1 MALQGATEEDF
12 SLLKTFRVNILKS
25 VFPSIIIV
33 HLKDPGLFSFGSFV
47 SHKYL
52 FFKRWKACR
61 RLNVKPVDLLPDKID
76 EARIEILKD
85 GGELTYE
92 TLAILRDAESERREI
107 LETCRQLRHQLIQR
121 DSRISKK
128 KQLNGIIASH
138 PEVRFSLRSV
148 FFDNKG
154 DVNNLII
161 DDRPEADQSMYS
173 SYHST
178 TEILIDDEEE
188 EFRRSRSRSGIS
200 RFSSSPPS
208 PPTIQYPSHKKHNK
222 LPPALP
228 KTTNDFT
235 SRSRTSRKTLS
246 NSLATTPTEKGS
258 PRFRRMERSFDKK
271 TQGSF
276 SQPRSSS
283 LNSKTKDLLK
293 GIDDI
298 PDHDRRI
305 LERLALKKRN
315 KEMLN
320 RVADEKHKE
329 WQKERS
335 HSLEAKRSQE
345 MMWSSF
351 VEKKRRSE
359 CEQNEIRM
367 MEARKKMEES
377 QNRLRLLI
385 HEKEQRIQLAL
396 QDSKRARSD
405 QYLEWHTGE
414 EQRRK
419 AVESALQELLVR
431 DTRYRRDLAS
441 HLESRLQSV
450 DARRELLKT
459 KEAKLI
465 SESNSEELDEYKKRR
480 KSLESAR
487 KEQIDSLRQAIHSK
501 DMKIANFNET
511 NEFRKKKIDTAKV
524 KRGVRLEQTQALKR
538 ELEASMNCWR
548 KKVLEVQ
555 TESIKK
561 AEENVHNTLE
571 EKRHKLDLENQRRFE
586 RQKARFAQVQDGQR
600 RKAEEVMNSIEK
612 KQKRMANYHKQREK
626 ELHFAKERARQT
638 SELRQALIS
647 SNAEDEYVDAL
658 ISRVVCCQISETL

>member
-1 MALQGATEEDF
+1 MEYSHLCLNLDNFEDLDIPEDCPF
-12 SLLKTFRVNILKS
+12 VLTSPRSLE
-25 VFPSIIIV
+25 
-33 HLKDPGLFSFGSFV
+33 
-47 SHKYL
+47 
-52 FFKRWKACR
+52 ACR

-138 PEVRFSLRSV
+138 PEVRFRKNNLFFPRCSLRSV

-396 QDSKRARSD
+396 QDSKR
-405 QYLEWHTGE
+405 
-414 EQRRK
+414 
-419 AVESALQELLVR
+419 
-431 DTRYRRDLAS
+431 
-441 HLESRLQSV
+441 
-450 DARRELLKT
+450 
-459 KEAKLI
+459 
-465 SESNSEELDEYKKRR
+465 
-480 KSLESAR
+480 
-487 KEQIDSLRQAIHSK
+487 
-501 DMKIANFNET
+501 
-511 NEFRKKKIDTAKV
+511 V

>member
-1 MALQGATEEDF
+1 MEYSHLCLNLDNFEDLDIPEDCPF
-12 SLLKTFRVNILKS
+12 VLTSPRSLE
-25 VFPSIIIV
+25 
-33 HLKDPGLFSFGSFV
+33 
-47 SHKYL
+47 
-52 FFKRWKACR
+52 ACR

-138 PEVRFSLRSV
+138 PEVRFRKNNLFFPRCSLRSV

-188 EFRRSRSRSGIS
+188 EFRRSRSRSG
-200 RFSSSPPS
+200 FSSSPPS

-396 QDSKRARSD
+396 QDSKR
-405 QYLEWHTGE
+405 
-414 EQRRK
+414 
-419 AVESALQELLVR
+419 
-431 DTRYRRDLAS
+431 RDLAA

-465 SESNSEELDEYKKRR
+465 SEANSEELDEYKKRR

-600 RKAEEVMNSIEK
+600 RKAEEEK
-612 KQKRMANYHKQREK
+612 
-626 ELHFAKERARQT
+626 
-638 SELRQALIS
+638 
-647 SNAEDEYVDAL
+647 
-658 ISRVVCCQISETL
+658 